1 MSKIGW
7 PDSIY
12 EVERLEAEVKKW
24 KLEVCKWQDID
35 TENQE
40 KIEALESEIE
50 KLRDK
55 PNKLKKIQ
63 RLECIGFLGE
73 NE

>member
-12 EVERLEAEVKKW
+12 ETERLETEVKKW

-35 TENQE
+35 TENQK

-55 PNKLKKIQ
+55 PKLKKIQ
-63 RLECIGFLGE
+63 RLECIGFLE
-73 NE
+73 

>member
-12 EVERLEAEVKKW
+12 ETERLEAEVKKW

-35 TENQE
+35 TENQK
-40 KIEALESEIE
+40 KIEELEAEIE
-50 KLRDK
+50 RLISLRS
-55 PNKLKKIQ
+55 I
-63 RLECIGFLGE
+63 IT
-73 NE
+73 